1 MKRKTFLLTVL
12 LLLGTMTTKAQEKQ
26 LQSNTREYLKR
37 EFV

>member
-26 LQSNTREYLKR
+26 LQSNTQESISKESL
-37 EFV
+37 